1 MIDYVTE
8 FSTSNLSV
16 IANKKK
22 KERVFITLRS
32 LFKEF
37 LQFKNL
43 SKGNRVQFSPVTSW
57 TVESQSK
64 FLYNELLLT
73 LIFIRVSHELL
84 RQASG

>member
-22 KERVFITLRS
+22 KRVLITLRS

-64 FLYNELLLT
+64 FLYNKLLLI

-84 RQASG
+84 RQTSR

>member
-22 KERVFITLRS
+22 KERVLITLRS

-43 SKGNRVQFSPVTSW
+43 SKGNRVQFSPV
-57 TVESQSK
+57 SK
-64 FLYNELLLT
+64 LDC
-73 LIFIRVSHELL
+73 RKSKQVSL
-84 RQASG
+84 Q